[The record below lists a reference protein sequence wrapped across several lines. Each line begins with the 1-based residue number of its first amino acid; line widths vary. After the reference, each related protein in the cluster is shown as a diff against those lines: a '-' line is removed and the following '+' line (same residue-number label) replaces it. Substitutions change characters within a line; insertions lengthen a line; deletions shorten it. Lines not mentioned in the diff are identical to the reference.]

1 MRFDT
6 EGDSLKNEKRKRSSS
21 VYLLSLSLSLK
32 RIRALSPH
40 EAANRP
46 PARRRGSAPFS
57 FPSLSLFCFPL
68 LSLYFSLPRNVSEKV
83 KRLRNPLSSRIS
95 ARRDGVGR
103 VARGP
108 DGVEPPFLP
117 VGPLVGVG
125 AASFVFVFV
134 KFLEGK
140 K

>member
-46 PARRRGSAPFS
+46 QARRRKTAVP
-57 FPSLSLFCFPL
+57 PFCFPL
-68 LSLYFSLPRNVSEKV
+68 SLYSVFPSSLSISLSLETFPKKLKDCEIRFQVVY
-83 KRLRNPLSSRIS
+83 
-95 ARRDGVGR
+95 
-103 VARGP
+103 
-108 DGVEPPFLP
+108 
-117 VGPLVGVG
+117 PLVVMES
-125 AASFVFVFV
+125 AELLADQTVWNHPSFPSV
-134 KFLEGK
+134 LS
-140 K
+140 